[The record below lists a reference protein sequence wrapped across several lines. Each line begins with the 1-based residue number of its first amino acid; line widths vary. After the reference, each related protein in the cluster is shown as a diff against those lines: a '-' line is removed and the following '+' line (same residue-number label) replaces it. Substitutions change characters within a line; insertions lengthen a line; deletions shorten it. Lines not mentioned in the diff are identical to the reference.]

1 MLPMLT
7 ISSRS
12 WVWTL
17 AAPTLALTVYSLIE
31 YFSMTFNRCVI
42 HKNLLLGF
50 QNYAT
55 ALKLLVAECHNW
67 SDHARPVMHVFP
79 TMCNIRTCMHF
90 FQLLCHAI
98 LISVFYGITEFQIE
112 ICWSKTSLT
121 VNLKCGLGR
130 GAISPWYQ
138 YSRNTVNSLFVN
150 VNSIGNFGLSFSDL
164 YFKSTRMICLL
175 ALHGFFCLFFFFL
188 HVLF

>member
-1 MLPMLT
+1 MFLMLPMLT

-55 ALKLLVAECHNW
+55 ALKVSQLVWPCKT
-67 SDHARPVMHVFP
+67 SHARVSMQR
-79 TMCNIRTCMHF
+79 CANIRTCMHF
-90 FQLLCHAI
+90 FSIIMSCNSYICIIRNHGISDRNMLIENELDNKLKMGAWSRRHFSMVSI
-98 LISVFYGITEFQIE
+98 LT
-112 ICWSKTSLT
+112 
-121 VNLKCGLGR
+121 
-130 GAISPWYQ
+130 Q
-138 YSRNTVNSLFVN
+138 YSSLCVN
-150 VNSIGNFGLSFSDL
+150 VNSKWQLWFVIFWF
-164 YFKSTRMICLL
+164 
-175 ALHGFFCLFFFFL
+175 
-188 HVLF
+188 VL

>member
-1 MLPMLT
+1 MFLMLPMLT

-17 AAPTLALTVYSLIE
+17 AAPTLAQTVYSLIE

-79 TMCNIRTCMHF
+79 CNDVQIYARACIF

-98 LISVFYGITEFQIE
+98 LISVLYGITEFQIE

-121 VNLKCGLGR
+121 INLKWGLGR

-138 YSRNTVNSLFVN
+138 YSRSTVP
-150 VNSIGNFGLSFSDL
+150 
-164 YFKSTRMICLL
+164 C
-175 ALHGFFCLFFFFL
+175 ALT
-188 HVLF
+188 

>member
-1 MLPMLT
+1 MFLYSLNILFNNKIHDSCYPTNDDKTTAYKGQPPSSIPMLT
-7 ISSRS
+7 ISLRS

-17 AAPTLALTVYSLIE
+17 AAPTLAQTVYSLIE

-79 TMCNIRTCMHF
+79 CNDVQIYARACIF

-98 LISVFYGITEFQIE
+98 LISVLYGITEFQKYVDRKRA
-112 ICWSKTSLT
+112 W
-121 VNLKCGLGR
+121 
-130 GAISPWYQ
+130 Q
-138 YSRNTVNSLFVN
+138 
-150 VNSIGNFGLSFSDL
+150 
-164 YFKSTRMICLL
+164 
-175 ALHGFFCLFFFFL
+175 
-188 HVLF
+188 

>member
-1 MLPMLT
+1 MFLMLPMLT

-79 TMCNIRTCMHF
+79 CNDVQIYARACIFFSIIMSCNSYICIIRNHG
-90 FQLLCHAI
+90 
-98 LISVFYGITEFQIE
+98 ISE

-121 VNLKCGLGR
+121 INLKWGLGR

-138 YSRNTVNSLFVN
+138 YSRNTVP
-150 VNSIGNFGLSFSDL
+150 
-164 YFKSTRMICLL
+164 C
-175 ALHGFFCLFFFFL
+175 ALT
-188 HVLF
+188 

>member
-1 MLPMLT
+1 MFLMLPMLT

-79 TMCNIRTCMHF
+79 CDDVQIYARACIF

-98 LISVFYGITEFQIE
+98 LISVLYGITEFQIE

-121 VNLKCGLGR
+121 INLKWGLGR

-138 YSRNTVNSLFVN
+138 YSRNTVP
-150 VNSIGNFGLSFSDL
+150 
-164 YFKSTRMICLL
+164 C
-175 ALHGFFCLFFFFL
+175 ALT
-188 HVLF
+188 

>member
-1 MLPMLT
+1 MFLMLPMLT

-79 TMCNIRTCMHF
+79 CNDEQIYARACIF

-98 LISVFYGITEFQIE
+98 LISVLYGITEFQIE

-121 VNLKCGLGR
+121 INLKWGLGR

-138 YSRNTVNSLFVN
+138 YSRSTVP
-150 VNSIGNFGLSFSDL
+150 
-164 YFKSTRMICLL
+164 C
-175 ALHGFFCLFFFFL
+175 ALT
-188 HVLF
+188 

>member
-1 MLPMLT
+1 MFLMLPMLT
-7 ISSRS
+7 ISSRP

-55 ALKLLVAECHNW
+55 ALKLLVAKCHNW

-90 FQLLCHAI
+90 FPIIMSCNSYICILRNHRISDRNMLIENELDNKLKMRAWSRCHFSVVSI
-98 LISVFYGITEFQIE
+98 LT
-112 ICWSKTSLT
+112 
-121 VNLKCGLGR
+121 
-130 GAISPWYQ
+130 Q
-138 YSRNTVNSLFVN
+138 YS
-150 VNSIGNFGLSFSDL
+150 
-164 YFKSTRMICLL
+164 
-175 ALHGFFCLFFFFL
+175 
-188 HVLF
+188 